1 MWNFIHSRSLDSN
14 LPKKENRNEDHRVC
28 HGYRRYFYRAD
39 DCYSVRASACPITLV
54 SPSTY
59 AENRASKPKIL
70 GTHTLTVPERVLL
83 FCIASDTDPVKAG
96 VPHLIAQV
104 LIAKNLVGK
113 DRTGRHV
120 LTELGRGVL
129 QSLIKAGI

>member
-1 MWNFIHSRSLDSN
+1 MAHHATGKRA
-14 LPKKENRNEDHRVC
+14 RN
-28 HGYRRYFYRAD
+28 
-39 DCYSVRASACPITLV
+39 VRQPRPTPQTIF
-54 SPSTY
+54 
-59 AENRASKPKIL
+59 

-96 VPHLIAQV
+96 VPHSIAQV
-104 LIAKNLVGK
+104 LISKNLVGK